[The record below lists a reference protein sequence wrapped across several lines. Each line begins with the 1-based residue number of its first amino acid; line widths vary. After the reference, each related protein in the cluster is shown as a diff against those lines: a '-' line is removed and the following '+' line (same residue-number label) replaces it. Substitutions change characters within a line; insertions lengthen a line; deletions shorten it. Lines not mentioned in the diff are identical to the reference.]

1 MVAATAL
8 AWPGSARATVEAPAA
23 GYGFAGGSFERT
35 ESAADLNRELD
46 AVGATGARWLRV
58 EINWNVIEK
67 TKGTFDWSQPDT
79 LIGAARA
86 HGLTVLANF
95 LGTPGW
101 AGGGALTTAPP
112 TDLGNVTPFVH
123 AFIAR
128 YTSTTHFEIWNEPNL
143 PLFFGGSVN
152 AAKYTSL
159 LKRFYIDIKAAAP
172 SATVVSAG
180 LSPGADAAGF
190 YTAMYANGA
199 KGFFD
204 AAAMHPYVFP
214 KGISATPNGWTET
227 GDVRKVMV
235 TDGDADK
242 DIWLTEMG
250 APTFQGSSGP
260 GSTGLSSG
268 STLLDTGSLL
278 LGNSSKDMVSQQEQ
292 AAQVVSVLSAARAA
306 GYCGPAFI
314 YMPRD
319 TGTSLTDREQN
330 FGALL
335 THDWKPKYAASVL
348 AR

>member
-1 MVAATAL
+1 M
-8 AWPGSARATVEAPAA
+8 EAPAA

-35 ESAADLNRELD
+35 ESAADLDRELD

-79 LIGAARA
+79 LIGSARA

-112 TDLGNVTPFVH
+112 TDLGNVTPFVQ

-128 YTSTTHFEIWNEPNL
+128 YPSTTHFEIWNEPNL

-180 LSPGADAAGF
+180 LSPEPTRRAF
-190 YTAMYANGA
+190 TPRCTRTAPR
-199 KGFFD
+199 D
-204 AAAMHPYVFP
+204 SSTPRRCTPTCFP
-214 KGISATPNGWTET
+214 KGSPPRPT
-227 GDVRKVMV
+227 G
-235 TDGDADK
+235 
-242 DIWLTEMG
+242 
-250 APTFQGSSGP
+250 GP
-260 GSTGLSSG
+260 
-268 STLLDTGSLL
+268 
-278 LGNSSKDMVSQQEQ
+278 K
-292 AAQVVSVLSAARAA
+292 
-306 GYCGPAFI
+306 P
-314 YMPRD
+314 
-319 TGTSLTDREQN
+319 GTSE
-330 FGALL
+330 
-335 THDWKPKYAASVL
+335 K
-348 AR
+348 